1 MKYDV
6 IVVGGGSAGSVVAAR
21 LAEDVNATVLLL
33 EAGADY
39 PDLSN
44 LPSDIQ
50 NGHTRAAEAED
61 SKHNWAL
68 RGTIT
73 EEQGEIHVAQG
84 KVIGG
89 GGSINGQVYLRGIPQ
104 DFDDWASWGNDEWSY
119 TKVLPYF
126 RKAETDLD
134 IKDDFHGTEGP
145 IPISRKQGE
154 TWPVIQSAFH
164 TACLQQGYDTTDDM
178 NGVNPSGLGV
188 VPMNNQ
194 NGVRMS
200 TAITH
205 LGPMR
210 HRLNLT
216 IRGNVFVRKILIR
229 GGRVTGVEVESG
241 GEVFTVEAGKVV
253 LSAGALKS
261 PHILMLS
268 GIGPKEQLEEFGIPV
283 LQDTPGVGA
292 NLRNHPIAP
301 ISFRVKEGITLAPDA
316 SGVRIALRYT
326 SKGSKD
332 TNDMMMTTSSVFNPF
347 TGEEL
352 PERTGRISCV
362 IELPA
367 GAGYVRL
374 DSPDPSVQP
383 KFDYRY
389 FSHPDDMRRMREGIR
404 LAVKLLE
411 TDAYKDVSEY
421 RVAPSDEILATDDA
435 LDLWIRQTVGTAR
448 HVSGTC
454 KIGPDSDP
462 MAVVDQQCRVKGF
475 QGLWIADSS
484 VMPQVPRAN
493 ANATAI
499 MIGERVG
506 DWASQCLMID

>member
-21 LAEDVNATVLLL
+21 MAEDPDTTVLLL
-33 EAGADY
+33 EAGTDY
-39 PDLSN
+39 PDLAN
-44 LPSDIQ
+44 LPEDIQ
-50 NGHTRAAEAED
+50 NGHTRTAED
-61 SKHNWAL
+61 ERSEHNWAL

-89 GGSINGQVYLRGIPQ
+89 GGSINGQVFLRGIPQ
-104 DFDDWASWGNDEWSY
+104 DFDDWASWGNEEWSY

-134 IKDDFHGTEGP
+134 IKDDFHGTDGP
-145 IPISRKQGE
+145 LPISRKVGE

-164 TACLQQGYDTTDDM
+164 TACLQNGFDTTDDM
-178 NGVNPSGLGV
+178 NGVEPTGVGV

-194 NGVRMS
+194 KGVRMS

-205 LGPMR
+205 LAPMR
-210 HRLNLT
+210 HHLNLT
-216 IRGNVFVRKILIR
+216 IRGNVFARKILIENR
-229 GGRVTGVEVESG
+229 QVTGVEVESG
-241 GEVFTVEAGKVV
+241 GEVFTVESNKVV
-253 LSAGALKS
+253 ISAGALKS

-268 GIGPKEQLEEFGIPV
+268 GIGPKDQLDEYGIDV

-292 NLRNHPIAP
+292 NLRNHPISP
-301 ISFRVKEGITLAPDA
+301 ISFRVKEGIKLQPDA

-326 SKGSKD
+326 AKGSD
-332 TNDMMMTTSSVFNPF
+332 DSNDMMMTTSSLFSPF
-347 TGEEL
+347 TGEML
-352 PERTGRISCV
+352 PDRIGRISCV

-367 GAGYVRL
+367 GAGFVRL
-374 DSPDPSVQP
+374 NSADPTVQP

-389 FSHPDDMRRMREGIR
+389 FSHPEDMRRMRDGIR
-404 LAVKLLE
+404 LAVKMLE
-411 TDAYKDVSEY
+411 TDAYKDVSDG
-421 RVAPSDEILATDDA
+421 RVTPTEEILTDDDA
-435 LDLWIRQTVGTAR
+435 LDLWIRQTVGSAR

-499 MIGERVG
+499 MIGERVA
-506 DWASQCLMID
+506 DWAA

>member
-21 LAEDVNATVLLL
+21 MAEDSDTTILLL
-33 EAGADY
+33 EAGTDY
-39 PDLSN
+39 PDLAN
-44 LPSDIQ
+44 LPEDIQ
-50 NGHTRAAEAED
+50 NGHTRTAED
-61 SKHNWAL
+61 ERSEHNWAL

-89 GGSINGQVYLRGIPQ
+89 GGSINGQVFLRGIPQ
-104 DFDDWASWGNDEWSY
+104 DFDDWASWGNEEWSY

-134 IKDDFHGTEGP
+134 IKDDFHGTDGP
-145 IPISRKQGE
+145 LPISRKVGE

-164 TACLQQGYDTTDDM
+164 TACLQNGFDTTDDM
-178 NGVNPSGLGV
+178 NGVEPTGVGV

-194 NGVRMS
+194 KGVRMS

-205 LGPMR
+205 LAPMR
-210 HRLNLT
+210 HHLNLT
-216 IRGNVFVRKILIR
+216 IRGNVFARKILIENR
-229 GGRVTGVEVESG
+229 QVTGVEVESG
-241 GEVFTVEAGKVV
+241 GEVFTVESNKVV

-268 GIGPKEQLEEFGIPV
+268 GIGPKDQLDEYGIDV
-283 LQDTPGVGA
+283 LQNTPGVGA
-292 NLRNHPIAP
+292 NLRNHPISP
-301 ISFRVKEGITLAPDA
+301 ISFRVKEGIKLQPDA

-326 SKGSKD
+326 AKGSD
-332 TNDMMMTTSSVFNPF
+332 DSNDMMMTTSSLFSPF
-347 TGEEL
+347 TGEIL
-352 PERTGRISCV
+352 PDRIGRISCV
-362 IELPA
+362 IELPV
-367 GAGYVRL
+367 GAGFVRL
-374 DSPDPSVQP
+374 ASSNPSVQP

-389 FSHPDDMRRMREGIR
+389 FSHPEDMRRMRDGIR
-404 LAVKLLE
+404 LAVKILE
-411 TDAYKDVSEY
+411 TDAYRDVSEA
-421 RVAPSDEILATDDA
+421 RVAPTEDILSDDGA
-435 LDLWIRQTVGTAR
+435 LDLWIRQTVGSAR

-499 MIGERVG
+499 MIGERVSE
-506 DWASQCLMID
+506 WAA

>member
-6 IVVGGGSAGSVVAAR
+6 IIVGGGSAGSVVAAR
-21 LAEDVNATVLLL
+21 LAEDPDTTVLLL
-33 EAGADY
+33 EAGTDY
-39 PDLSN
+39 PDLAN
-44 LPSDIQ
+44 LPEDIQ
-50 NGHTRAAEAED
+50 NGHTRTAED
-61 SKHNWAL
+61 ERSEHNWAL

-89 GGSINGQVYLRGIPQ
+89 GGSINGQVFLRGIPQ
-104 DFDDWASWGNDEWSY
+104 DFDDWASWGNEEWSY

-134 IKDDFHGTEGP
+134 IKDDFHGTDGP
-145 IPISRKQGE
+145 LPISRKVGE

-164 TACLQQGYDTTDDM
+164 TACLQNGFDTTDDM
-178 NGVNPSGLGV
+178 NGVEPTGVGV

-194 NGVRMS
+194 KGVRMS

-205 LGPMR
+205 LAPMR
-210 HRLNLT
+210 HHLNLT
-216 IRGNVFVRKILIR
+216 IRGNVFARKILIENR
-229 GGRVTGVEVESG
+229 QVTGVEVESG
-241 GEVFTVEAGKVV
+241 GEVFTVESNKVV

-268 GIGPKEQLEEFGIPV
+268 GIGPKDQLDEYGIDV
-283 LQDTPGVGA
+283 LQNTPGVGA
-292 NLRNHPIAP
+292 NLRNHPISP
-301 ISFRVKEGITLAPDA
+301 ISFRVKEGIKLQPDA

-326 SKGSKD
+326 AKGSVD
-332 TNDMMMTTSSVFNPF
+332 SNDMMMTTSSLFSPF
-347 TGEEL
+347 TGEML
-352 PERTGRISCV
+352 PDRIGRISCV

-367 GAGYVRL
+367 GAGFVRL
-374 DSPDPSVQP
+374 NSADPAVQP

-389 FSHPDDMRRMREGIR
+389 FSHPEDMRRMRDGIR
-404 LAVKLLE
+404 LAVKMLE
-411 TDAYKDVSEY
+411 TDAYKNVSDG
-421 RVAPSDEILATDDA
+421 RVTPTEGILIDDDA
-435 LDLWIRQTVGTAR
+435 LDLWIRQTVGSAR

-462 MAVVDQQCRVKGF
+462 MAVVDQQCRVKGL

-499 MIGERVG
+499 MIGERVAE
-506 DWASQCLMID
+506 WAA

>member
-21 LAEDVNATVLLL
+21 MAEDPDTTVLLL
-33 EAGADY
+33 EAGTDY
-39 PDLSN
+39 PDLAN
-44 LPSDIQ
+44 LPEDIQ
-50 NGHTRAAEAED
+50 NGHTRTAED
-61 SKHNWAL
+61 ERSEHNWAL

-89 GGSINGQVYLRGIPQ
+89 GGSINGQVFLRGIPQ
-104 DFDDWASWGNDEWSY
+104 DFDDWASWGNEEWSY

-134 IKDDFHGTEGP
+134 IKDDFHGTDGP
-145 IPISRKQGE
+145 LPISRKVGE

-164 TACLQQGYDTTDDM
+164 TACLQNGFDTTDDM
-178 NGVNPSGLGV
+178 NGVEPTGVGV

-194 NGVRMS
+194 KGVRMS

-205 LGPMR
+205 LAPMR
-210 HRLNLT
+210 HHLNLT
-216 IRGNVFVRKILIR
+216 IRGNVFARKILIENR
-229 GGRVTGVEVESG
+229 QVTGVEVESG
-241 GEVFTVEAGKVV
+241 GEVFTVESNKVV

-268 GIGPKEQLEEFGIPV
+268 GIGPKDQLDEYGIDV
-283 LQDTPGVGA
+283 LQNTPGVGA
-292 NLRNHPIAP
+292 NLRNHPISP
-301 ISFRVKEGITLAPDA
+301 ISFRVKEGIKLQPDA

-326 SKGSKD
+326 AKGSD
-332 TNDMMMTTSSVFNPF
+332 DSNDMMMTTSSLFSPF
-347 TGEEL
+347 TGEML
-352 PERTGRISCV
+352 PDRIGRISCV

-367 GAGYVRL
+367 GAGFVRL
-374 DSPDPSVQP
+374 NSADPAVQP

-389 FSHPDDMRRMREGIR
+389 FSHPEDMRRMRDGIR
-404 LAVKLLE
+404 LAVKMLE
-411 TDAYKDVSEY
+411 TDAYKNVSDG
-421 RVAPSDEILATDDA
+421 RVTPTEGILIDDDA
-435 LDLWIRQTVGTAR
+435 LDLWIRQTVGSAR

-462 MAVVDQQCRVKGF
+462 MAVVDQQCRVKGL

-499 MIGERVG
+499 MIGERVAE
-506 DWASQCLMID
+506 WAA

>member
-6 IVVGGGSAGSVVAAR
+6 IIVGGGSAGSVVAAR
-21 LAEDVNATVLLL
+21 MAEDPDTTVLLL
-33 EAGADY
+33 EAGTDY
-39 PDLSN
+39 PDLAN
-44 LPSDIQ
+44 LPEDIQ
-50 NGHTRAAEAED
+50 NGHTRTAED
-61 SKHNWAL
+61 ERSEHNWAL

-89 GGSINGQVYLRGIPQ
+89 GGSINGQVFLRGIPQ
-104 DFDDWASWGNDEWSY
+104 DFDDWASWGNEEWSY

-134 IKDDFHGTEGP
+134 IKDDFHGTDGP
-145 IPISRKQGE
+145 LPISRKVGE

-164 TACLQQGYDTTDDM
+164 TACLQNGFDTTDDM
-178 NGVNPSGLGV
+178 NGVEPTGVGV

-194 NGVRMS
+194 KGVRMS

-205 LGPMR
+205 LAPMR
-210 HRLNLT
+210 HHLNLT
-216 IRGNVFVRKILIR
+216 IRGNVFARKILIENR
-229 GGRVTGVEVESG
+229 QVTGVEVESG
-241 GEVFTVEAGKVV
+241 GEVFTVESNKVV

-268 GIGPKEQLEEFGIPV
+268 GIGPKDQLDEYGIDV
-283 LQDTPGVGA
+283 LQNTPGVGA
-292 NLRNHPIAP
+292 NLRNHPISP
-301 ISFRVKEGITLAPDA
+301 ISFRVKEGIKLQPDA

-326 SKGSKD
+326 AKGSD
-332 TNDMMMTTSSVFNPF
+332 DSNDMMMTTSSLFSPF
-347 TGEEL
+347 TGEML
-352 PERTGRISCV
+352 PDRIGRISCV

-367 GAGYVRL
+367 GAGFVRL
-374 DSPDPSVQP
+374 NSADPAVQP

-389 FSHPDDMRRMREGIR
+389 FSHPEDMRRMRDGIR
-404 LAVKLLE
+404 LAVKMLE
-411 TDAYKDVSEY
+411 TDAYKDVSDG
-421 RVAPSDEILATDDA
+421 RVTPTEEILTDDDA
-435 LDLWIRQTVGTAR
+435 LDLWIRQTVGSAR

-462 MAVVDQQCRVKGF
+462 MAVVDQQCRVKGL

-499 MIGERVG
+499 MIGERVAE
-506 DWASQCLMID
+506 WAA

>member
-6 IVVGGGSAGSVVAAR
+6 IIVGGGSAGSVVAAR
-21 LAEDVNATVLLL
+21 MAEDPDTTVLLL
-33 EAGADY
+33 EAGTDY
-39 PDLSN
+39 PDLAN
-44 LPSDIQ
+44 LPEDIQ
-50 NGHTRAAEAED
+50 NGHTRTAED
-61 SKHNWAL
+61 ERSEHNWAL

-89 GGSINGQVYLRGIPQ
+89 GGSINGQVFLRGIPQ
-104 DFDDWASWGNDEWSY
+104 DFDDWASWGNEEWSY

-134 IKDDFHGTEGP
+134 IKDDFHGTDGP
-145 IPISRKQGE
+145 LPISRKVGE

-164 TACLQQGYDTTDDM
+164 TACLQNGFDTTDDM
-178 NGVNPSGLGV
+178 NGVEPTGVGV

-194 NGVRMS
+194 KGVRMS

-205 LGPMR
+205 LAPMR
-210 HRLNLT
+210 HHLNLT
-216 IRGNVFVRKILIR
+216 IRGNVFARKILIENR
-229 GGRVTGVEVESG
+229 QVTGVEVESG
-241 GEVFTVEAGKVV
+241 GEVFTVESNKVV

-268 GIGPKEQLEEFGIPV
+268 GIGPKDQLDEYGIDV
-283 LQDTPGVGA
+283 LQNTPGVGA
-292 NLRNHPIAP
+292 NLRNHPISP
-301 ISFRVKEGITLAPDA
+301 ISFRVKEGIKLQPDA

-326 SKGSKD
+326 AKGSD
-332 TNDMMMTTSSVFNPF
+332 DSNDMMMTTSSLFSPF
-347 TGEEL
+347 TGEML
-352 PERTGRISCV
+352 PDRIGRISCV

-367 GAGYVRL
+367 GAGFVRL
-374 DSPDPSVQP
+374 NSADPAVQP

-389 FSHPDDMRRMREGIR
+389 FSHPEDMRRMRDGIR
-404 LAVKLLE
+404 LAVKMLE
-411 TDAYKDVSEY
+411 TDAYKDVSDG
-421 RVAPSDEILATDDA
+421 RVTPTEGILTDDDA
-435 LDLWIRQTVGTAR
+435 LDLWIRQTVGSAR

-499 MIGERVG
+499 MIGERVA
-506 DWASQCLMID
+506 DWAA

>member
-21 LAEDVNATVLLL
+21 MAEDPDTTVLLL
-33 EAGADY
+33 EAGTDY
-39 PDLSN
+39 PDLAN
-44 LPSDIQ
+44 LPEDIQ
-50 NGHTRAAEAED
+50 NGHTRTAED
-61 SKHNWAL
+61 ERSEHNWAL

-89 GGSINGQVYLRGIPQ
+89 GGSINGQVFLRGIPQ
-104 DFDDWASWGNDEWSY
+104 DFDDWASWGNEEWSY

-134 IKDDFHGTEGP
+134 IKDDFHGTDGP
-145 IPISRKQGE
+145 LPISRKVGE

-164 TACLQQGYDTTDDM
+164 TACLQNGFDTTDDM
-178 NGVNPSGLGV
+178 NGVEPTGVGV

-194 NGVRMS
+194 KGVRMS

-205 LGPMR
+205 LAPMR
-210 HRLNLT
+210 HHLNLT
-216 IRGNVFVRKILIR
+216 IRGNVFARKILIENR
-229 GGRVTGVEVESG
+229 QVTGVEVESG
-241 GEVFTVEAGKVV
+241 GEVFTVESNKVV

-268 GIGPKEQLEEFGIPV
+268 GIGPKDQLDEYGIDV
-283 LQDTPGVGA
+283 LQNTPGVGA
-292 NLRNHPIAP
+292 NLRNHPISP
-301 ISFRVKEGITLAPDA
+301 ISFRVKEGIKLQPDA

-326 SKGSKD
+326 AKGSD
-332 TNDMMMTTSSVFNPF
+332 DSNDMMMTTSSLFSPF
-347 TGEEL
+347 TGEML
-352 PERTGRISCV
+352 PDRIGRISCV

-367 GAGYVRL
+367 GAGFVRL
-374 DSPDPSVQP
+374 NSADPAVQP

-389 FSHPDDMRRMREGIR
+389 FSHPEDMRRMRDGIR
-404 LAVKLLE
+404 LAVKMLE
-411 TDAYKDVSEY
+411 TDAYKDVSDG
-421 RVAPSDEILATDDA
+421 RVPPTEEILTDDDA
-435 LDLWIRQTVGTAR
+435 LDLWIRQTVGSAR

-499 MIGERVG
+499 MIGERVA
-506 DWASQCLMID
+506 DWAA

>member
-21 LAEDVNATVLLL
+21 MAEDPDTTVLLL
-33 EAGADY
+33 EAGTDY
-39 PDLSN
+39 PDLAS
-44 LPSDIQ
+44 LPEDIQ
-50 NGHTRAAEAED
+50 NGHTRTAED
-61 SKHNWAL
+61 ERSEHNWAL

-89 GGSINGQVYLRGIPQ
+89 GGSINGQVFLRGIPQ
-104 DFDDWASWGNDEWSY
+104 DFDDWASWGNEEWSY

-134 IKDDFHGTEGP
+134 IKDDFHGTDGP
-145 IPISRKQGE
+145 LPISRKVGE
-154 TWPVIQSAFH
+154 AWPVIQSAFH
-164 TACLQQGYDTTDDM
+164 TACLQNGFDTTDDM
-178 NGVNPSGLGV
+178 NGVEPTGVGV

-194 NGVRMS
+194 KGVRMS

-205 LGPMR
+205 LAPMR
-210 HRLNLT
+210 HHLNLT
-216 IRGNVFVRKILIR
+216 IRGNVFARKILIENR
-229 GGRVTGVEVESG
+229 QVTGVEVESG
-241 GEVFTVEAGKVV
+241 GEVFTVESNKVV
-253 LSAGALKS
+253 ISAGALKS

-268 GIGPKEQLEEFGIPV
+268 GIGPKDQLDEYGIDV

-292 NLRNHPIAP
+292 NLRNHPISP
-301 ISFRVKEGITLAPDA
+301 ISFRVKEGIKLQPDA

-326 SKGSKD
+326 AKGSD
-332 TNDMMMTTSSVFNPF
+332 DSNDMMMTTSSLFSPF
-347 TGEEL
+347 TGEML
-352 PERTGRISCV
+352 PDRIGRISCV

-367 GAGYVRL
+367 GAGFVRL
-374 DSPDPSVQP
+374 NSADPAVQP

-389 FSHPDDMRRMREGIR
+389 FSHPEDMRRMRDGIR
-404 LAVKLLE
+404 LAVKMLE
-411 TDAYKDVSEY
+411 TDAYKDVSDG
-421 RVAPSDEILATDDA
+421 RVTPTEEILTDDDA
-435 LDLWIRQTVGTAR
+435 LDLWIRQTVGSAR

-499 MIGERVG
+499 MIGERVA
-506 DWASQCLMID
+506 DWAA

>member
-6 IVVGGGSAGSVVAAR
+6 IIVGGGSAGSVVAAR
-21 LAEDVNATVLLL
+21 MAEDPDTTVLLL
-33 EAGADY
+33 EAGTDY
-39 PDLSN
+39 PDLAN
-44 LPSDIQ
+44 LPEDIQ
-50 NGHTRAAEAED
+50 NGHTRTAED
-61 SKHNWAL
+61 ERSEHNWAL

-89 GGSINGQVYLRGIPQ
+89 GGSINGQVFLRGIPQ
-104 DFDDWASWGNDEWSY
+104 DFDDWASWGNEEWSY

-134 IKDDFHGTEGP
+134 IKDDFHGTDGP
-145 IPISRKQGE
+145 LPISRKVGE

-164 TACLQQGYDTTDDM
+164 TACLQNGFDTTDDM
-178 NGVNPSGLGV
+178 NGVEPTGVGV

-194 NGVRMS
+194 KGVRMS

-205 LGPMR
+205 LAPMR
-210 HRLNLT
+210 HHLNLT
-216 IRGNVFVRKILIR
+216 IRGNVFARKILIENR
-229 GGRVTGVEVESG
+229 QVTGVEVESG
-241 GEVFTVEAGKVV
+241 GEVFTVESNKVV

-268 GIGPKEQLEEFGIPV
+268 GIGPKDQLDEYGIDV
-283 LQDTPGVGA
+283 LQNTPGVGA
-292 NLRNHPIAP
+292 NLRNHPISP
-301 ISFRVKEGITLAPDA
+301 ISFRVKEGIKLQPDA

-326 SKGSKD
+326 AKGSVD
-332 TNDMMMTTSSVFNPF
+332 SNDMMMTTSSLFSPF
-347 TGEEL
+347 TGEML
-352 PERTGRISCV
+352 PDRIGRISCV

-367 GAGYVRL
+367 GAGFVRL
-374 DSPDPSVQP
+374 NSADPAVQP

-389 FSHPDDMRRMREGIR
+389 FSHPEDMRRMRDGIR
-404 LAVKLLE
+404 LAVKMLE
-411 TDAYKDVSEY
+411 TDAYKNVSDG
-421 RVAPSDEILATDDA
+421 RVTPTEGILTDDDA
-435 LDLWIRQTVGTAR
+435 LDLWIRQTVGSAR

-462 MAVVDQQCRVKGF
+462 MAVVDQQCRVKGL

-499 MIGERVG
+499 MIGERVAE
-506 DWASQCLMID
+506 WAA

>member
-21 LAEDVNATVLLL
+21 MAEDPDTTVLLL
-33 EAGADY
+33 EAGTDY
-39 PDLSN
+39 PDLAN
-44 LPSDIQ
+44 LPEDIQ
-50 NGHTRAAEAED
+50 NGHTRTAED
-61 SKHNWAL
+61 ERSEHNWAL

-89 GGSINGQVYLRGIPQ
+89 GGSINGQVFLRGIPQ
-104 DFDDWASWGNDEWSY
+104 DFDDWASWGNEEWSY

-134 IKDDFHGTEGP
+134 IKDDFHGTDGP
-145 IPISRKQGE
+145 LPISRKVGE

-164 TACLQQGYDTTDDM
+164 TACLQNGFDTTEDM
-178 NGVNPSGLGV
+178 NGVEPTGVGV

-194 NGVRMS
+194 KGVRMS

-205 LGPMR
+205 LAPMR
-210 HRLNLT
+210 HHLNLT
-216 IRGNVFVRKILIR
+216 IRGNVFARKILIENR
-229 GGRVTGVEVESG
+229 QVTGVEVESG
-241 GEVFTVEAGKVV
+241 GEVFTVESNKVV

-268 GIGPKEQLEEFGIPV
+268 GIGPKDQLDEYGIDV
-283 LQDTPGVGA
+283 LQNTPGVGA
-292 NLRNHPIAP
+292 NLRNHPISP
-301 ISFRVKEGITLAPDA
+301 ISFRVKEGIKLQPDA

-326 SKGSKD
+326 AKGSD
-332 TNDMMMTTSSVFNPF
+332 DSNDMMMTTSSLFSPF
-347 TGEEL
+347 TGEML
-352 PERTGRISCV
+352 PDRIGRISCV

-367 GAGYVRL
+367 GAGFVRL
-374 DSPDPSVQP
+374 NSADPAVQP

-389 FSHPDDMRRMREGIR
+389 FSHPEDMRRMRDGIR
-404 LAVKLLE
+404 LAVKMLE
-411 TDAYKDVSEY
+411 TDAYKDVSDG
-421 RVAPSDEILATDDA
+421 RVTPTEEILANDDA
-435 LDLWIRQTVGTAR
+435 LDLWIRQTVGSAR

-499 MIGERVG
+499 MIGERVA
-506 DWASQCLMID
+506 DWAA

>member
-21 LAEDVNATVLLL
+21 MAEDPDTTVLLL
-33 EAGADY
+33 EAGTDY
-39 PDLSN
+39 PDLAN
-44 LPSDIQ
+44 LPEDIQ
-50 NGHTRAAEAED
+50 NGHTRTAED
-61 SKHNWAL
+61 ERSEHNWAL

-89 GGSINGQVYLRGIPQ
+89 GGSINGQVFLRGIPQ
-104 DFDDWASWGNDEWSY
+104 DFDDWASWGNEEWSY

-134 IKDDFHGTEGP
+134 IKDDFHGTDGP
-145 IPISRKQGE
+145 LPISRKVGE

-164 TACLQQGYDTTDDM
+164 TACLQNGFDTTDDM
-178 NGVNPSGLGV
+178 NGVEPTGVGV

-194 NGVRMS
+194 KGVRMS

-205 LGPMR
+205 LAPMR
-210 HRLNLT
+210 HHLNLT
-216 IRGNVFVRKILIR
+216 IRGNVFARKILIENR
-229 GGRVTGVEVESG
+229 QVTGVEVESG
-241 GEVFTVEAGKVV
+241 GEVFTVESNKVV

-268 GIGPKEQLEEFGIPV
+268 GIGPKDQLDEYGIDV
-283 LQDTPGVGA
+283 LQNTPGVGA
-292 NLRNHPIAP
+292 NLRNHPISP
-301 ISFRVKEGITLAPDA
+301 ISFRVKEGIKLQPDA

-326 SKGSKD
+326 AKGSD
-332 TNDMMMTTSSVFNPF
+332 DSNDMMMTTSSLFSPF
-347 TGEEL
+347 TGEML
-352 PERTGRISCV
+352 PDRIGRISCV

-367 GAGYVRL
+367 GAGFVRL
-374 DSPDPSVQP
+374 NSADPAVQP

-389 FSHPDDMRRMREGIR
+389 FSHPEDMRRMRDGIR
-404 LAVKLLE
+404 LAVKMLE
-411 TDAYKDVSEY
+411 TDAYKDVSDG
-421 RVAPSDEILATDDA
+421 RVTPTEGILTDDDA
-435 LDLWIRQTVGTAR
+435 LDLWIRQTVGSAR

-454 KIGPDSDP
+454 KIGPDSDT
-462 MAVVDQQCRVKGF
+462 MAVVDQQCRVKGL

-499 MIGERVG
+499 MIGERVAE
-506 DWASQCLMID
+506 WAA

>member
-21 LAEDVNATVLLL
+21 MAEDPDTTVLLL
-33 EAGADY
+33 EAGTDY
-39 PDLSN
+39 PDLAN
-44 LPSDIQ
+44 LPEDIQ
-50 NGHTRAAEAED
+50 NGHTRTAED
-61 SKHNWAL
+61 ERSEHNWAL

-89 GGSINGQVYLRGIPQ
+89 GGSINGQVFLRGIPQ
-104 DFDDWASWGNDEWSY
+104 DFDDWASWGNEEWSY

-134 IKDDFHGTEGP
+134 IKDDFHGTDGP
-145 IPISRKQGE
+145 LPISRKVGE

-164 TACLQQGYDTTDDM
+164 TACLQNGFDTTDDM
-178 NGVNPSGLGV
+178 NGVEPTGVGV

-194 NGVRMS
+194 KGVRMS

-205 LGPMR
+205 LAPMR
-210 HRLNLT
+210 HHLNLT
-216 IRGNVFVRKILIR
+216 IRGNVFARKILIENR
-229 GGRVTGVEVESG
+229 QVTGVEVESG
-241 GEVFTVEAGKVV
+241 GEVFTVESNKVV

-268 GIGPKEQLEEFGIPV
+268 GIGPKDQLDEYGIDV
-283 LQDTPGVGA
+283 LQNTPGVGA
-292 NLRNHPIAP
+292 NLRNHPISP
-301 ISFRVKEGITLAPDA
+301 ISFRVKEGIKLQPDA

-326 SKGSKD
+326 AKGSD
-332 TNDMMMTTSSVFNPF
+332 DSNDMMMTTSSLFSPF
-347 TGEEL
+347 TGEML
-352 PERTGRISCV
+352 PDRIGRISCV

-367 GAGYVRL
+367 GAGFVQL
-374 DSPDPSVQP
+374 NSADPAVQP

-389 FSHPDDMRRMREGIR
+389 FSHPEDMRRMRDGIR
-404 LAVKLLE
+404 LAVKMLE
-411 TDAYKDVSEY
+411 TDAYKDVSDG
-421 RVAPSDEILATDDA
+421 RVTPTEEILADDDA
-435 LDLWIRQTVGTAR
+435 LDLWIRQTVGSAR

-499 MIGERVG
+499 MIGERVA
-506 DWASQCLMID
+506 DWAA

>member
-21 LAEDVNATVLLL
+21 MAEDPDTTVLLL
-33 EAGADY
+33 EAGTDY
-39 PDLSN
+39 PDLAN
-44 LPSDIQ
+44 LPEDIQ
-50 NGHTRAAEAED
+50 NGHTRTAED
-61 SKHNWAL
+61 ERSEHNWAL

-89 GGSINGQVYLRGIPQ
+89 GGSINGQVFLRGIPQ
-104 DFDDWASWGNDEWSY
+104 DFDDWASWGNEEWSY

-134 IKDDFHGTEGP
+134 IKDDFHGTDGP
-145 IPISRKQGE
+145 LPISRKVGE

-164 TACLQQGYDTTDDM
+164 TACLQNGFDTTDDM
-178 NGVNPSGLGV
+178 NGVEPTGVGV

-194 NGVRMS
+194 KGVRMS

-205 LGPMR
+205 LAPMR
-210 HRLNLT
+210 HHLNLT
-216 IRGNVFVRKILIR
+216 IRGNVFARKILIENR
-229 GGRVTGVEVESG
+229 QVTGVEVESG
-241 GEVFTVEAGKVV
+241 GEVFTVESNKVV

-268 GIGPKEQLEEFGIPV
+268 GIGPKDQLDEYGIDV
-283 LQDTPGVGA
+283 LQNTPGVGA
-292 NLRNHPIAP
+292 NLRNHPISP
-301 ISFRVKEGITLAPDA
+301 ISFRVKEGIKLQPDA

-326 SKGSKD
+326 AKGSD
-332 TNDMMMTTSSVFNPF
+332 DSNDMMMTTSSLFSPF
-347 TGEEL
+347 TGEML
-352 PERTGRISCV
+352 PDRIGRISCV

-367 GAGYVRL
+367 GAGFVRL
-374 DSPDPSVQP
+374 NSADPAVQP

-389 FSHPDDMRRMREGIR
+389 FSHPEDMRRMRDGIR
-404 LAVKLLE
+404 LAVKMLE
-411 TDAYKDVSEY
+411 TDAYKDVSDG
-421 RVAPSDEILATDDA
+421 RVTPTEGILTDDDA
-435 LDLWIRQTVGTAR
+435 LDLWIRQTVGSAR

-499 MIGERVG
+499 MIGERVAE
-506 DWASQCLMID
+506 WAA

>member
-21 LAEDVNATVLLL
+21 LAEDPNTNVMLL
-33 EAGADY
+33 EAGTDY
-39 PDLSN
+39 PDITN
-44 LPSDIQ
+44 LPYEIQ
-50 NGHTRAAEAED
+50 YGHTRAAEEPGAE
-61 SKHNWAL
+61 HNWSL
-68 RGTIT
+68 QGTIT

-104 DFDDWASWGNDEWSY
+104 DFDDWASWGNDEWSH

-126 RKAETDLD
+126 RKQETDMD
-134 IKDDFHGTEGP
+134 IRDDFHGTDGP
-145 IPISRKQGE
+145 LPISRKEGE

-164 TACLQQGYDTTDDM
+164 TACLQNGYDTTEDM
-178 NGVNPSGLGV
+178 NGVNPTGV
-188 VPMNNQ
+188 GMVPMNNQ

-205 LGPMR
+205 LSPMR

-216 IRGNVFVRKILIR
+216 IRGNVFVRKVIIEN
-229 GGRVTGVEVESG
+229 GQAKGIEAESG
-241 GEVFTVEAGKVV
+241 GEVFALESDKVV

-268 GIGPKEQLEEFGIPV
+268 GIGPKDQLDEFGVQV

-292 NLRNHPIAP
+292 NLRNHPISP
-301 ISFRVKEGITLAPDA
+301 ISFRVKEGIPLVPDA
-316 SGVRIALRYT
+316 SSVRIALRYT
-326 SKGSKD
+326 AAGSQES
-332 TNDMMMTTSSVFNPF
+332 NDMMMTTSSVFSPF
-347 TGEEL
+347 TGEAL
-352 PERTGRISCV
+352 PDRIGRISCV

-367 GAGYVRL
+367 GAGFVRL
-374 DSPDPSVQP
+374 ASSDPTVQP

-389 FSHPDDMRRMREGIR
+389 FSHPEDMRRMRDGIR
-404 LAVKLLE
+404 LAVKILE
-411 TDAYKDVSEY
+411 TDAYKAV
-421 RVAPSDEILATDDA
+421 SDERTAPDEETLSDDDA
-435 LDLWIRQTVGTAR
+435 LDLWIRQTVGSAR

-462 MAVVDQQCRVKGF
+462 LAVVDQQCRVKGV

-499 MIGERVG
+499 MIGERVAE
-506 DWASQCLMID
+506 WAA

>member
-21 LAEDVNATVLLL
+21 MAEDPDTTVLLL
-33 EAGADY
+33 EAGTDY
-39 PDLSN
+39 PDLAN
-44 LPSDIQ
+44 LPEDIQ
-50 NGHTRAAEAED
+50 NGHTRTAED
-61 SKHNWAL
+61 ERSEHNWAL

-89 GGSINGQVYLRGIPQ
+89 GGSINGQVFLRGIPQ
-104 DFDDWASWGNDEWSY
+104 DFDDWASWGYEEWSY

-134 IKDDFHGTEGP
+134 IKDDFHGTDGP
-145 IPISRKQGE
+145 LPISRKVGE

-164 TACLQQGYDTTDDM
+164 IACLQNGFDTTDDM
-178 NGVNPSGLGV
+178 NGVEPTGVGV

-194 NGVRMS
+194 KGVRMS

-205 LGPMR
+205 LAPMR
-210 HRLNLT
+210 HHLNLT
-216 IRGNVFVRKILIR
+216 IRGNVFARKILIENR
-229 GGRVTGVEVESG
+229 QVTGVEVESG
-241 GEVFTVEAGKVV
+241 GEVFTVESNKVV

-268 GIGPKEQLEEFGIPV
+268 GIGPKDQLDEYGIDV
-283 LQDTPGVGA
+283 LQNTPGVGA
-292 NLRNHPIAP
+292 NLRNHPISP
-301 ISFRVKEGITLAPDA
+301 ISFRVKEGIKLQPDA

-326 SKGSKD
+326 AKGSD
-332 TNDMMMTTSSVFNPF
+332 DSNDMMMTTSSLFSPF
-347 TGEEL
+347 TGEML
-352 PERTGRISCV
+352 PDRIGRISCV

-367 GAGYVRL
+367 GAGFVRL
-374 DSPDPSVQP
+374 NSADPAVQP

-389 FSHPDDMRRMREGIR
+389 FSHPEDMRRMRDGIR
-404 LAVKLLE
+404 LAVKMLE
-411 TDAYKDVSEY
+411 TDAYKDVSDG
-421 RVAPSDEILATDDA
+421 RVTPTEGILTDDDA
-435 LDLWIRQTVGTAR
+435 LDLWIRQTVGSAR

-454 KIGPDSDP
+454 KIGPDSDT
-462 MAVVDQQCRVKGF
+462 MAVVDQQCRVKGL

-499 MIGERVG
+499 MIGERVAE
-506 DWASQCLMID
+506 WAA

>member
-21 LAEDVNATVLLL
+21 MAEDPDTTVLLL
-33 EAGADY
+33 EAGTDY
-39 PDLSN
+39 PDLAS
-44 LPSDIQ
+44 LPEDIQ
-50 NGHTRAAEAED
+50 NGHTRTAED
-61 SKHNWAL
+61 ERSEHNWAL

-89 GGSINGQVYLRGIPQ
+89 GGSINGQVFLRGIPQ
-104 DFDDWASWGNDEWSY
+104 DFDDWASWGNEEWSY
-119 TKVLPYF
+119 AKVLPYF

-134 IKDDFHGTEGP
+134 IKDDFHGTDGP
-145 IPISRKQGE
+145 LPISRKAGE

-164 TACLQQGYDTTDDM
+164 TACLQNGFDTTDDM
-178 NGVNPSGLGV
+178 NGVEPTGVGV

-194 NGVRMS
+194 KGVRMS

-205 LGPMR
+205 LAPMR
-210 HRLNLT
+210 HHLNLT
-216 IRGNVFVRKILIR
+216 IRGNVFARKILIENR
-229 GGRVTGVEVESG
+229 QVTGVEVESG
-241 GEVFTVEAGKVV
+241 GEVFTVESNKVV

-268 GIGPKEQLEEFGIPV
+268 GIGPKDQLDEYGIDV
-283 LQDTPGVGA
+283 LQNTPGVGA
-292 NLRNHPIAP
+292 NLRNHPISP
-301 ISFRVKEGITLAPDA
+301 ISFRVKEGIKLQPDA

-326 SKGSKD
+326 AKGSD
-332 TNDMMMTTSSVFNPF
+332 DSNDMMMTTSSLFSPF
-347 TGEEL
+347 TGEML
-352 PERTGRISCV
+352 PDRIGRISCV

-367 GAGYVRL
+367 GAGFVRL
-374 DSPDPSVQP
+374 NSADPAVQP

-389 FSHPDDMRRMREGIR
+389 FSHPEDMRRMRDGIR
-404 LAVKLLE
+404 LAVKMLE
-411 TDAYKDVSEY
+411 TDAYKDVSDG
-421 RVAPSDEILATDDA
+421 RVTPTEGILTDDDA
-435 LDLWIRQTVGTAR
+435 LDLWIRQTVGSAR

-462 MAVVDQQCRVKGF
+462 MAVVDQQCRVKGL

-499 MIGERVG
+499 MIGERVAE
-506 DWASQCLMID
+506 WAA

>member
-21 LAEDVNATVLLL
+21 MAEDPDTTVLLL
-33 EAGADY
+33 EAGTDY
-39 PDLSN
+39 PDLAN
-44 LPSDIQ
+44 LPEDIQ
-50 NGHTRAAEAED
+50 NGHTRTAED
-61 SKHNWAL
+61 ERSEHNWAL

-89 GGSINGQVYLRGIPQ
+89 GGSINGQVFLRGIPQ
-104 DFDDWASWGNDEWSY
+104 DFDDWASWGNEEWSY

-134 IKDDFHGTEGP
+134 IKDDFHGTDGP
-145 IPISRKQGE
+145 LPISRKVGE

-164 TACLQQGYDTTDDM
+164 TACLQNGFDTTDDM
-178 NGVNPSGLGV
+178 NGVEPTGVGV

-194 NGVRMS
+194 KGVRMS

-205 LGPMR
+205 LAPMR
-210 HRLNLT
+210 HHLNLT
-216 IRGNVFVRKILIR
+216 IRGNVFARKILTENR
-229 GGRVTGVEVESG
+229 QVTGVEVESG
-241 GEVFTVEAGKVV
+241 GEVFTVESNKVV

-268 GIGPKEQLEEFGIPV
+268 GIGPKDQLDEYGIDV
-283 LQDTPGVGA
+283 LQNTPGVGA
-292 NLRNHPIAP
+292 NLRNHPISP
-301 ISFRVKEGITLAPDA
+301 ISFRVKEGIKLQPDA

-326 SKGSKD
+326 AKGSD
-332 TNDMMMTTSSVFNPF
+332 DSNDMMMTTSSLFSPF
-347 TGEEL
+347 TGEML
-352 PERTGRISCV
+352 PDRIGRISCV

-367 GAGYVRL
+367 GAGFVRL
-374 DSPDPSVQP
+374 NSADPAVQP

-389 FSHPDDMRRMREGIR
+389 FSHPEDMRRMRDGIR
-404 LAVKLLE
+404 LAVKMLE
-411 TDAYKDVSEY
+411 TDAYKDVSDG
-421 RVAPSDEILATDDA
+421 RVTPTEEILTDDDA
-435 LDLWIRQTVGTAR
+435 LDLWIRQTVGSAR

-499 MIGERVG
+499 MIGERVA
-506 DWASQCLMID
+506 DWAA

>member
-21 LAEDVNATVLLL
+21 MAEDPDTTVLLL
-33 EAGADY
+33 EAGTDY
-39 PDLSN
+39 PDLAS
-44 LPSDIQ
+44 LPEDIQ
-50 NGHTRAAEAED
+50 NGHTRTAED
-61 SKHNWAL
+61 ERSEHNWAL

-89 GGSINGQVYLRGIPQ
+89 GGSINGQVFLRGIPQ
-104 DFDDWASWGNDEWSY
+104 DFDDWASWGNEEWSY

-134 IKDDFHGTEGP
+134 IKDDFHGTDGP
-145 IPISRKQGE
+145 LPISRKIGE

-164 TACLQQGYDTTDDM
+164 TACLQNGFDTTDDM
-178 NGVNPSGLGV
+178 NGVEPTGVGV

-194 NGVRMS
+194 KGVRMS

-205 LGPMR
+205 LAPMR
-210 HRLNLT
+210 HHLNLT
-216 IRGNVFVRKILIR
+216 IRGNVFARKILIENR
-229 GGRVTGVEVESG
+229 QVTGVEVESG
-241 GEVFTVEAGKVV
+241 GEVFTVESNKVV
-253 LSAGALKS
+253 ISAGALKS

-268 GIGPKEQLEEFGIPV
+268 GIGPKDQLDEYGIDV

-292 NLRNHPIAP
+292 NLRNHPISP
-301 ISFRVKEGITLAPDA
+301 ISFRVKEGIKLQPDA

-326 SKGSKD
+326 AKGSD
-332 TNDMMMTTSSVFNPF
+332 DSNDMMMTTSSLFSPF
-347 TGEEL
+347 TGEML
-352 PERTGRISCV
+352 PDRIGRISCV

-367 GAGYVRL
+367 GAGFVRL
-374 DSPDPSVQP
+374 NSADPAVQP

-389 FSHPDDMRRMREGIR
+389 FSHPEDMRRMRDGIR
-404 LAVKLLE
+404 LAVKMLE
-411 TDAYKDVSEY
+411 TDAYKDVSDG
-421 RVAPSDEILATDDA
+421 RVTPTEEILTDDDA
-435 LDLWIRQTVGTAR
+435 LDLWIRQTVGSAR

-499 MIGERVG
+499 MIGERVA
-506 DWASQCLMID
+506 DWAA

>member
-6 IVVGGGSAGSVVAAR
+6 IVVGGGSAGSVVASR
-21 LAEDVNATVLLL
+21 MAEDPDTTVLLL
-33 EAGADY
+33 EAGTDY
-39 PDLSN
+39 PDLAN
-44 LPSDIQ
+44 LPEDIQ
-50 NGHTRAAEAED
+50 NGHTRTAED
-61 SKHNWAL
+61 ERSEHNWAL

-89 GGSINGQVYLRGIPQ
+89 GGSINGQVFLRGIPQ
-104 DFDDWASWGNDEWSY
+104 DFDDWASWGNEEWSY

-134 IKDDFHGTEGP
+134 IKDDFHGTDGP
-145 IPISRKQGE
+145 LPISRKIGE

-164 TACLQQGYDTTDDM
+164 TACLQNGFDTTDDM
-178 NGVNPSGLGV
+178 NGVEPTGVGV

-194 NGVRMS
+194 KGVRMS

-205 LGPMR
+205 LAPMR
-210 HRLNLT
+210 HHLNLT
-216 IRGNVFVRKILIR
+216 IRGNVFARKILIENR
-229 GGRVTGVEVESG
+229 QVTGVEVESG
-241 GEVFTVEAGKVV
+241 GEVFTVESNKVV

-268 GIGPKEQLEEFGIPV
+268 GIGPKDQLDEYGIDV
-283 LQDTPGVGA
+283 LQNTPGVGA
-292 NLRNHPIAP
+292 NLRNHPISP
-301 ISFRVKEGITLAPDA
+301 ISFRVKEGIKLQPDA

-326 SKGSKD
+326 AKGSD
-332 TNDMMMTTSSVFNPF
+332 DSNDMMMTTSSLFSPF
-347 TGEEL
+347 TGEML
-352 PERTGRISCV
+352 PDRIGRISCV

-367 GAGYVRL
+367 GAGFVRL
-374 DSPDPSVQP
+374 NSADPAVQP

-389 FSHPDDMRRMREGIR
+389 FSHPEDMRRMRDGIR
-404 LAVKLLE
+404 LAVKMLE
-411 TDAYKDVSEY
+411 TDAYKDVSDG
-421 RVAPSDEILATDDA
+421 RVTPTEGILTDDDA
-435 LDLWIRQTVGTAR
+435 LDLWIRQTVGSAR

-462 MAVVDQQCRVKGF
+462 MAVVDQQCRVKGL

-499 MIGERVG
+499 MIGERVAE
-506 DWASQCLMID
+506 WAA

>member
-21 LAEDVNATVLLL
+21 MAEDSDTTVLLL
-33 EAGADY
+33 EAGTDY
-39 PDLSN
+39 PDLAN
-44 LPSDIQ
+44 LPEDIQ
-50 NGHTRAAEAED
+50 NGHTRTAED
-61 SKHNWAL
+61 ERSEHNWAL

-89 GGSINGQVYLRGIPQ
+89 GGSINGQVFLRGIPQ
-104 DFDDWASWGNDEWSY
+104 DFDDWASWGNEEWSY

-126 RKAETDLD
+126 RKTETDLD
-134 IKDDFHGTEGP
+134 IKDDFHGTDGP
-145 IPISRKQGE
+145 LPISRKVGE

-164 TACLQQGYDTTDDM
+164 TACLQNGFDTTDDM
-178 NGVNPSGLGV
+178 NGVEPTGVGV

-194 NGVRMS
+194 KGVRMS

-205 LGPMR
+205 LAPMR
-210 HRLNLT
+210 HHLNLT
-216 IRGNVFVRKILIR
+216 IRGNVFARKILIENR
-229 GGRVTGVEVESG
+229 QVTGVEVESG
-241 GEVFTVEAGKVV
+241 CEVFTVESNKVV
-253 LSAGALKS
+253 ISAGALKS

-268 GIGPKEQLEEFGIPV
+268 GIGPKDQLDEYGIDV

-292 NLRNHPIAP
+292 NLRNHPISP
-301 ISFRVKEGITLAPDA
+301 ISFRVKEGVKLQPDA

-326 SKGSKD
+326 AKGSD
-332 TNDMMMTTSSVFNPF
+332 DSNDMMMTTSSLFSPF
-347 TGEEL
+347 TGEML
-352 PERTGRISCV
+352 PDRIGRISCV

-367 GAGYVRL
+367 GAGFVRL
-374 DSPDPSVQP
+374 NSADPAVQP

-389 FSHPDDMRRMREGIR
+389 FSHPEDMRRMRDGIR
-404 LAVKLLE
+404 LAVKMLE
-411 TDAYKDVSEY
+411 TDAYKDVSDG
-421 RVAPSDEILATDDA
+421 RVTPTEEILTDDDA
-435 LDLWIRQTVGTAR
+435 LDLWIRQTVGSAR

-499 MIGERVG
+499 MIGERVA
-506 DWASQCLMID
+506 DWAA

>member
-21 LAEDVNATVLLL
+21 MAEDPDTTVLLL
-33 EAGADY
+33 EAGTDY
-39 PDLSN
+39 PDLAN
-44 LPSDIQ
+44 LPEDIQ
-50 NGHTRAAEAED
+50 NGHTRTAED
-61 SKHNWAL
+61 ERSEHNWAL

-89 GGSINGQVYLRGIPQ
+89 GGSINGQVFLRGIPQ
-104 DFDDWASWGNDEWSY
+104 DFDDWASWGNEEWSY

-134 IKDDFHGTEGP
+134 IKDDFHGTDGP
-145 IPISRKQGE
+145 IPISRKAGE

-164 TACLQQGYDTTDDM
+164 TACLQNGFDTTDDM
-178 NGVNPSGLGV
+178 NGVEPTGVGV

-194 NGVRMS
+194 KGVRMS

-205 LGPMR
+205 LAPMR
-210 HRLNLT
+210 HHLNLT
-216 IRGNVFVRKILIR
+216 IRGNVFARKILIENR
-229 GGRVTGVEVESG
+229 QVTGVEVESG
-241 GEVFTVEAGKVV
+241 GEVFTVESNKVV

-268 GIGPKEQLEEFGIPV
+268 GIGPKDQLDEYGIDV
-283 LQDTPGVGA
+283 LQNTPGVGA
-292 NLRNHPIAP
+292 NLRNHPISP
-301 ISFRVKEGITLAPDA
+301 ISFRVKEGIKLQPDA

-326 SKGSKD
+326 AKGSD
-332 TNDMMMTTSSVFNPF
+332 DSNDMMMTTSSLFSPF
-347 TGEEL
+347 TGEML
-352 PERTGRISCV
+352 PDRIGRISCV

-367 GAGYVRL
+367 GAGFVRL
-374 DSPDPSVQP
+374 NSADPAVQP

-389 FSHPDDMRRMREGIR
+389 FSHPEDMRRMRDGIR
-404 LAVKLLE
+404 LAVKMLE
-411 TDAYKDVSEY
+411 TDAYKDVSDG
-421 RVAPSDEILATDDA
+421 RVTPTEGILTDDDA
-435 LDLWIRQTVGTAR
+435 LDLWIRQTVGSAR

-462 MAVVDQQCRVKGF
+462 MAVVDQQCRVKGL

-499 MIGERVG
+499 MIGERVAE
-506 DWASQCLMID
+506 WAA

>member
-6 IVVGGGSAGSVVAAR
+6 IIVGGGSAGSVVAAR
-21 LAEDVNATVLLL
+21 MAEDPDTTVLLL
-33 EAGADY
+33 EAGTDY
-39 PDLSN
+39 PDLAN
-44 LPSDIQ
+44 LPEDIQ
-50 NGHTRAAEAED
+50 NGHTRTAED
-61 SKHNWAL
+61 ERSEHNWAL

-89 GGSINGQVYLRGIPQ
+89 GGSINGQVFLRGIPQ
-104 DFDDWASWGNDEWSY
+104 DFDDWASWGNEEWSY

-134 IKDDFHGTEGP
+134 IKDDFHGTDGP
-145 IPISRKQGE
+145 LPISRKVGE

-164 TACLQQGYDTTDDM
+164 TACLQNGFDTTDDM
-178 NGVNPSGLGV
+178 NGVEPTGVGV

-194 NGVRMS
+194 KGVRMS

-205 LGPMR
+205 LAPMR
-210 HRLNLT
+210 HHLNLT
-216 IRGNVFVRKILIR
+216 IRGNVFARKILIENR
-229 GGRVTGVEVESG
+229 QVTGVEVESG
-241 GEVFTVEAGKVV
+241 GEVFTVESNKVV

-268 GIGPKEQLEEFGIPV
+268 GIGPKDQLDEYGIDV

-292 NLRNHPIAP
+292 NLRNHPISP
-301 ISFRVKEGITLAPDA
+301 ISFRVKEGIKLQPDA

-326 SKGSKD
+326 AKGSD
-332 TNDMMMTTSSVFNPF
+332 DSNDMMMTTSSLFSPF
-347 TGEEL
+347 TGEML
-352 PERTGRISCV
+352 PDRIGRISCV

-367 GAGYVRL
+367 GAGFVRL
-374 DSPDPSVQP
+374 NSADPAVQP

-389 FSHPDDMRRMREGIR
+389 FSHPEDMRRMRDGIR
-404 LAVKLLE
+404 LAVKMLE
-411 TDAYKDVSEY
+411 TDAYKDVSDG
-421 RVAPSDEILATDDA
+421 RVTPTEEILTDDDA
-435 LDLWIRQTVGTAR
+435 LDLWIRQTVGSAR

-499 MIGERVG
+499 MIGERVA
-506 DWASQCLMID
+506 DWAA

>member
-21 LAEDVNATVLLL
+21 MAEDPDTTVLLL
-33 EAGADY
+33 EAGTDY
-39 PDLSN
+39 PDLAN
-44 LPSDIQ
+44 LPEDIQ
-50 NGHTRAAEAED
+50 NGHTRTAED
-61 SKHNWAL
+61 ERSEHNWAL

-89 GGSINGQVYLRGIPQ
+89 GGSINGQVFLRGIPQ
-104 DFDDWASWGNDEWSY
+104 DFDDWASWGNEEWSY

-134 IKDDFHGTEGP
+134 IKDDFHGTDGP
-145 IPISRKQGE
+145 LPISRKVGE

-164 TACLQQGYDTTDDM
+164 TACLQNGFDTTDDM
-178 NGVNPSGLGV
+178 NGVEPTGVGV

-194 NGVRMS
+194 KGVRMS

-205 LGPMR
+205 LAPMR
-210 HRLNLT
+210 HHLNLT
-216 IRGNVFVRKILIR
+216 IRGNVFARKILIENR
-229 GGRVTGVEVESG
+229 QVTGVEVESG
-241 GEVFTVEAGKVV
+241 GEVFTVESNKVV

-268 GIGPKEQLEEFGIPV
+268 GIGPKDQLDEYGIDV
-283 LQDTPGVGA
+283 LQNTPGVGA
-292 NLRNHPIAP
+292 NLRNHPISP
-301 ISFRVKEGITLAPDA
+301 ISFRVKEGIKLQPDA

-326 SKGSKD
+326 AKGSD
-332 TNDMMMTTSSVFNPF
+332 DSNDMMMTTSSLFSPF
-347 TGEEL
+347 TGEML
-352 PERTGRISCV
+352 PDRIGRISCV

-367 GAGYVRL
+367 GAGFVRL
-374 DSPDPSVQP
+374 NSADPAVQP

-389 FSHPDDMRRMREGIR
+389 FSHPEDMRRMRDGIR
-404 LAVKLLE
+404 LAVKMLE
-411 TDAYKDVSEY
+411 TDAYKDVSDG
-421 RVAPSDEILATDDA
+421 RVTPTEGILTDDDA
-435 LDLWIRQTVGTAR
+435 LDLWIRQTVGSAR

-499 MIGERVG
+499 MIGERVA
-506 DWASQCLMID
+506 DWAA

>member
-21 LAEDVNATVLLL
+21 MAEDPDTTVLLL
-33 EAGADY
+33 EAGTDY
-39 PDLSN
+39 PDLAN
-44 LPSDIQ
+44 LPEDIQ
-50 NGHTRAAEAED
+50 NGHTRTAED
-61 SKHNWAL
+61 ERSEHNWAL

-73 EEQGEIHVAQG
+73 EAQGEIHVAQG

-89 GGSINGQVYLRGIPQ
+89 GGSINGQVFLRGIPQ
-104 DFDDWASWGNDEWSY
+104 DFDDWASWGNEEWSY

-134 IKDDFHGTEGP
+134 IKDDFHGTDGP
-145 IPISRKQGE
+145 LPISRKVGE

-164 TACLQQGYDTTDDM
+164 TACLQNGFDTTDDM
-178 NGVNPSGLGV
+178 NGVEPTGVGV

-194 NGVRMS
+194 KGVRMS

-205 LGPMR
+205 LAPMR
-210 HRLNLT
+210 HHLNLT
-216 IRGNVFVRKILIR
+216 IRGNVFARKILIENR
-229 GGRVTGVEVESG
+229 QVTGVEVESG
-241 GEVFTVEAGKVV
+241 GEVFTVESNKVV

-268 GIGPKEQLEEFGIPV
+268 GIGPKDQLDEYGIDV
-283 LQDTPGVGA
+283 LQNTPGVGA
-292 NLRNHPIAP
+292 NLRNHPISP
-301 ISFRVKEGITLAPDA
+301 ISFRVKEGIKLQPDA

-326 SKGSKD
+326 AKGSD
-332 TNDMMMTTSSVFNPF
+332 DSNDMMMTTSSLFSPF
-347 TGEEL
+347 TGEML
-352 PERTGRISCV
+352 PDRIGRISCV

-367 GAGYVRL
+367 GAGFVRL
-374 DSPDPSVQP
+374 NSADPAVQP

-389 FSHPDDMRRMREGIR
+389 FSHPEDMRRMRDGIR
-404 LAVKLLE
+404 LAVKMLE
-411 TDAYKDVSEY
+411 TDAYKDVSDG
-421 RVAPSDEILATDDA
+421 RVTPTEGILTDDDA
-435 LDLWIRQTVGTAR
+435 LDLWIRQTVGSAR

-462 MAVVDQQCRVKGF
+462 MAVVDQQCRVKGL

-499 MIGERVG
+499 MIGERVAE
-506 DWASQCLMID
+506 WAA

>member
-21 LAEDVNATVLLL
+21 MAEDPDTTVLLL
-33 EAGADY
+33 EAGTDY
-39 PDLSN
+39 PDLAN
-44 LPSDIQ
+44 LPEDIQ
-50 NGHTRAAEAED
+50 NGHTRTAED
-61 SKHNWAL
+61 ERSEHNWAL

-89 GGSINGQVYLRGIPQ
+89 GGSINGQVFLRGIPQ
-104 DFDDWASWGNDEWSY
+104 DFDDWASWGNEEWSY

-134 IKDDFHGTEGP
+134 IKDDFHGTDGP
-145 IPISRKQGE
+145 LPISRKVGE

-164 TACLQQGYDTTDDM
+164 TACLQNGFDTTDDM
-178 NGVNPSGLGV
+178 NGVEPTGVGV

-194 NGVRMS
+194 KGVRMS

-205 LGPMR
+205 LAPMR
-210 HRLNLT
+210 HHLNLT
-216 IRGNVFVRKILIR
+216 IRGNVFARKILIENR
-229 GGRVTGVEVESG
+229 QVTGVEVESG
-241 GEVFTVEAGKVV
+241 GEVFTVESNKVV

-268 GIGPKEQLEEFGIPV
+268 GIGPKDQLDEYGIDV
-283 LQDTPGVGA
+283 LQNTPGVGA
-292 NLRNHPIAP
+292 NLRNHPISP
-301 ISFRVKEGITLAPDA
+301 ISFRVKEGIKLQPDA

-326 SKGSKD
+326 AKGSD
-332 TNDMMMTTSSVFNPF
+332 DSNDMMMTTSSLFSSY
-347 TGEEL
+347 TGEML
-352 PERTGRISCV
+352 PDRIGRISCV

-367 GAGYVRL
+367 GAGFVRL
-374 DSPDPSVQP
+374 NSADPAVQP

-389 FSHPDDMRRMREGIR
+389 FSHPEDMRRMRDGIR
-404 LAVKLLE
+404 LAVKMLE
-411 TDAYKDVSEY
+411 TDAYKDVSDG
-421 RVAPSDEILATDDA
+421 RVTPTEEILTDDDA
-435 LDLWIRQTVGTAR
+435 LDLWIRQTVGSAR

-462 MAVVDQQCRVKGF
+462 MAVVDQQCRVKGL

-499 MIGERVG
+499 MIGERVAE
-506 DWASQCLMID
+506 WAA

>member
-21 LAEDVNATVLLL
+21 MAEDPDTTVLLL
-33 EAGADY
+33 EAGTDY
-39 PDLSN
+39 PDLAN
-44 LPSDIQ
+44 LPEDIQ
-50 NGHTRAAEAED
+50 NGHTRTAED
-61 SKHNWAL
+61 ERSEHNWAL

-89 GGSINGQVYLRGIPQ
+89 GGSINGQVFLRGIPQ
-104 DFDDWASWGNDEWSY
+104 DFDDWASWGNEEWSY

-134 IKDDFHGTEGP
+134 IKDDFHGTDGP
-145 IPISRKQGE
+145 LPISRKVGE

-164 TACLQQGYDTTDDM
+164 TACLQNGFDTTDDM
-178 NGVNPSGLGV
+178 NGVEPTGVGV

-194 NGVRMS
+194 KGVRMS

-205 LGPMR
+205 LAPMR
-210 HRLNLT
+210 HHLNLT
-216 IRGNVFVRKILIR
+216 IRGNVFARKILIENR
-229 GGRVTGVEVESG
+229 QVTGVEVESG
-241 GEVFTVEAGKVV
+241 GEVFTVESNKVV

-268 GIGPKEQLEEFGIPV
+268 GIGPKDQLDEYGIDV

-292 NLRNHPIAP
+292 NLRNHPISP
-301 ISFRVKEGITLAPDA
+301 ISFRVKEGIKLQPDA

-326 SKGSKD
+326 AKGSD
-332 TNDMMMTTSSVFNPF
+332 DSNDMMMTTSSLFSPF
-347 TGEEL
+347 TGEML
-352 PERTGRISCV
+352 PDRIGRISCV

-367 GAGYVRL
+367 GAGFVRL
-374 DSPDPSVQP
+374 NSADPAVQP

-389 FSHPDDMRRMREGIR
+389 FSHPEDMRRMRDGIR
-404 LAVKLLE
+404 LAVKMLE
-411 TDAYKDVSEY
+411 TDAYKDVSDG
-421 RVAPSDEILATDDA
+421 RVTPTEEILTDDDA
-435 LDLWIRQTVGTAR
+435 LDLWIRQTVGSAR
-448 HVSGTC
+448 HVSSTC

-499 MIGERVG
+499 MIGERVA
-506 DWASQCLMID
+506 DWAA

>member
-21 LAEDVNATVLLL
+21 MAEDPDTTVLLL
-33 EAGADY
+33 EAGTDY
-39 PDLSN
+39 PDLAN
-44 LPSDIQ
+44 LPEDIQ
-50 NGHTRAAEAED
+50 NGHTRTAED
-61 SKHNWAL
+61 ERSEHNWAL

-89 GGSINGQVYLRGIPQ
+89 GGSINGQVFLRGIPQ
-104 DFDDWASWGNDEWSY
+104 DFDDWASWGNEEWSY

-134 IKDDFHGTEGP
+134 IKDDFHGTDGP
-145 IPISRKQGE
+145 LPISRKVGE

-164 TACLQQGYDTTDDM
+164 TACLQNGFDTTEDM
-178 NGVNPSGLGV
+178 NGVEPTGVGV

-194 NGVRMS
+194 KGVRMS

-205 LGPMR
+205 LAPMR
-210 HRLNLT
+210 HHLNLT
-216 IRGNVFVRKILIR
+216 IRGNVFARKILIENR
-229 GGRVTGVEVESG
+229 QVTGVEVESG
-241 GEVFTVEAGKVV
+241 GEVFTVESNKVV

-268 GIGPKEQLEEFGIPV
+268 GIGPKDQLDEYGIDV
-283 LQDTPGVGA
+283 LQNTPGVGA
-292 NLRNHPIAP
+292 NLRNHPISP
-301 ISFRVKEGITLAPDA
+301 ISFRVKEGIKLQPDA

-326 SKGSKD
+326 AKGSD
-332 TNDMMMTTSSVFNPF
+332 DSNDMMMTTSSLFSPF
-347 TGEEL
+347 TGEML
-352 PERTGRISCV
+352 PDRIGRISCV

-367 GAGYVRL
+367 GAGFVRL
-374 DSPDPSVQP
+374 NSADPAVQP

-389 FSHPDDMRRMREGIR
+389 FSHPEDMRRMRDGIR
-404 LAVKLLE
+404 LAVKMLE
-411 TDAYKDVSEY
+411 TDAYKDVSDG
-421 RVAPSDEILATDDA
+421 RVTPTEEILANDDA
-435 LDLWIRQTVGTAR
+435 LDLWIRQTVGSAR

-462 MAVVDQQCRVKGF
+462 MAVVDQQCRVKGL

-499 MIGERVG
+499 MIGERVAE
-506 DWASQCLMID
+506 WAA

>member
-6 IVVGGGSAGSVVAAR
+6 IVVGGGAAGSVVAAR
-21 LAEDVNATVLLL
+21 LVEDANTNVLLL
-33 EAGADY
+33 EAGNDY
-39 PDLSN
+39 PDITN
-44 LPSDIQ
+44 LPYHIQ
-50 NGHTRAAEAED
+50 YGHTRASEEPG
-61 SKHNWAL
+61 SEHNWAL

-89 GGSINGQVYLRGIPQ
+89 GSSINGQVYLRGIPQ

-126 RKAETDLD
+126 RKQETDMD
-134 IKDDFHGTEGP
+134 IKDDFHGTDGP
-145 IPISRKQGE
+145 IPISRKAGE

-164 TACLQQGYDTTDDM
+164 IACLQKGYDAIEDM
-178 NGVNPSGLGV
+178 NGVNPSGVSV

-205 LGPMR
+205 LSPMR

-216 IRGNVFVRKILIR
+216 VRGNVFVQKILIE
-229 GGRVTGVEVESG
+229 GGKVTGVQAECG
-241 GEVFTVEAGKVV
+241 GEVFTLESDKVV

-268 GIGPKEQLEEFGIPV
+268 GIGPKDQLEEFGIEV

-292 NLRNHPIAP
+292 NLRNHPISP
-301 ISFRVKEGITLAPDA
+301 ISFRVKEGIKLQPDA
-316 SGVRIALRYT
+316 SGVRTALRYT
-326 SKGSKD
+326 SQGTKKN
-332 TNDMMMTTSSVFNPF
+332 TNDMMMTTSSLFSPF
-347 TGEEL
+347 TGETR
-352 PERTGRISCV
+352 PDRIGRISCV

-367 GAGYVRL
+367 GAGFVRL
-374 DSPDPSVQP
+374 ASSDPAVQP

-411 TDAYKDVSEY
+411 TDAYKDVSDE
-421 RVAPSDEILATDDA
+421 RVSPTEDILDDDDA
-435 LDLWIRQTVGTAR
+435 LDLWIRQTVGSAR

-462 MAVVDQQCRVKGF
+462 MAVVDQQCRVKGV
-475 QGLWIADSS
+475 QGLWVADSS

-506 DWASQCLMID
+506 EWAA

>member
-21 LAEDVNATVLLL
+21 MAEDPDTTVLLL
-33 EAGADY
+33 EAGTDY
-39 PDLSN
+39 PDLAN
-44 LPSDIQ
+44 LPEDIQ
-50 NGHTRAAEAED
+50 NGHTRTAED
-61 SKHNWAL
+61 ERSEHNWAL

-89 GGSINGQVYLRGIPQ
+89 GGSINGQVFLRGIPQ
-104 DFDDWASWGNDEWSY
+104 DFDDWASWGNEEWSY

-134 IKDDFHGTEGP
+134 IKDDFHGTDGP
-145 IPISRKQGE
+145 LPISRKVGE

-164 TACLQQGYDTTDDM
+164 TACLQNGFDTTDDM
-178 NGVNPSGLGV
+178 NGVEPTGVGV

-194 NGVRMS
+194 KGVRMS

-205 LGPMR
+205 LAPMR
-210 HRLNLT
+210 HHLNLT
-216 IRGNVFVRKILIR
+216 IRGNVFARKILIENR
-229 GGRVTGVEVESG
+229 QVTGVEVESG
-241 GEVFTVEAGKVV
+241 GEVFTVESNKVV

-268 GIGPKEQLEEFGIPV
+268 GIGPKDQLDEYGIDV
-283 LQDTPGVGA
+283 LQNTPGVGA
-292 NLRNHPIAP
+292 NLRNHPISP
-301 ISFRVKEGITLAPDA
+301 ISFRVKEGIKLQPDA

-326 SKGSKD
+326 AKGSVD
-332 TNDMMMTTSSVFNPF
+332 SNDMMMTTSSLFSPF
-347 TGEEL
+347 TGEML
-352 PERTGRISCV
+352 PDRIGRISCV

-367 GAGYVRL
+367 GAGFVRL
-374 DSPDPSVQP
+374 NSADPAVQP

-389 FSHPDDMRRMREGIR
+389 FSHPEDMRRMRDGIR
-404 LAVKLLE
+404 LAVKMLE
-411 TDAYKDVSEY
+411 TDAYKDVSDG
-421 RVAPSDEILATDDA
+421 RVTPTEGILTDDDA
-435 LDLWIRQTVGTAR
+435 LDLWIRQTVGSAR

-462 MAVVDQQCRVKGF
+462 MAVVDQQCRVKGL

-499 MIGERVG
+499 MIGERVAE
-506 DWASQCLMID
+506 WAA

>member
-21 LAEDVNATVLLL
+21 MAEDPDTTVLLL
-33 EAGADY
+33 EAGTDY
-39 PDLSN
+39 PDLAN
-44 LPSDIQ
+44 LPEDIQ
-50 NGHTRAAEAED
+50 NGHTRTAED
-61 SKHNWAL
+61 ERSEHNWAL
-68 RGTIT
+68 RGTRT

-89 GGSINGQVYLRGIPQ
+89 GGSINGQVFLRGIPQ
-104 DFDDWASWGNDEWSY
+104 DFDDWASWGNEEWSY

-134 IKDDFHGTEGP
+134 IKDDFHGTDGP
-145 IPISRKQGE
+145 LPISRKVGE

-164 TACLQQGYDTTDDM
+164 TACLQNGFDTTDDM
-178 NGVNPSGLGV
+178 NGVEPTGVGV

-194 NGVRMS
+194 KGVRMS

-205 LGPMR
+205 LAPMR
-210 HRLNLT
+210 HHLNLT
-216 IRGNVFVRKILIR
+216 IRGNVFARKILIENR
-229 GGRVTGVEVESG
+229 QVTGVEVESG
-241 GEVFTVEAGKVV
+241 GEVFTVESNKVV

-268 GIGPKEQLEEFGIPV
+268 GIGPKDQLDEYGIDV
-283 LQDTPGVGA
+283 LQNTPGVGA
-292 NLRNHPIAP
+292 NLRNHPISP
-301 ISFRVKEGITLAPDA
+301 ISFRVKEGIKLQPDA

-326 SKGSKD
+326 AKGSD
-332 TNDMMMTTSSVFNPF
+332 DSNDMMMTTSSLFSPF
-347 TGEEL
+347 TGEML
-352 PERTGRISCV
+352 PDRIGRISCV

-367 GAGYVRL
+367 GAGFVRL
-374 DSPDPSVQP
+374 NSADPAVQP

-389 FSHPDDMRRMREGIR
+389 FSHPEDMRRMRDGIR
-404 LAVKLLE
+404 LAVKMLE
-411 TDAYKDVSEY
+411 TDAYKDVSDG
-421 RVAPSDEILATDDA
+421 RVTPTEGILTDDDA
-435 LDLWIRQTVGTAR
+435 LDLWIRQTVGSAR

-462 MAVVDQQCRVKGF
+462 MAVVDQQCRVKGL

-499 MIGERVG
+499 MIGERVAE
-506 DWASQCLMID
+506 WAA

>member
-21 LAEDVNATVLLL
+21 MAEDPDTTVLLL
-33 EAGADY
+33 EAGTDY
-39 PDLSN
+39 PDLAS
-44 LPSDIQ
+44 LPEDIQ
-50 NGHTRAAEAED
+50 NGHTRTAED
-61 SKHNWAL
+61 ERSEHNWAL

-89 GGSINGQVYLRGIPQ
+89 GGSINGQVFLRGIPQ
-104 DFDDWASWGNDEWSY
+104 DFDDWASWGNEEWSY

-134 IKDDFHGTEGP
+134 IKDDFHGTDGP
-145 IPISRKQGE
+145 LPISRKVGE

-164 TACLQQGYDTTDDM
+164 TACLQNGFDTTDDM
-178 NGVNPSGLGV
+178 NGVEPTGVGV

-194 NGVRMS
+194 KGVRMS

-205 LGPMR
+205 LAPMR
-210 HRLNLT
+210 HHLNLT
-216 IRGNVFVRKILIR
+216 IRGNVFARKILIENR
-229 GGRVTGVEVESG
+229 QVTGVEVESG
-241 GEVFTVEAGKVV
+241 GEVFTVESNKVV
-253 LSAGALKS
+253 ISAGALKS

-268 GIGPKEQLEEFGIPV
+268 GIGPKDQLDEYGIDV

-292 NLRNHPIAP
+292 NLRNHPISP
-301 ISFRVKEGITLAPDA
+301 ISFRVKEGIKLQPDA

-326 SKGSKD
+326 AKGSD
-332 TNDMMMTTSSVFNPF
+332 DSNDMMMTTSSLFSPF
-347 TGEEL
+347 TGEML
-352 PERTGRISCV
+352 PDRIGRISCV

-367 GAGYVRL
+367 GAGFVRL
-374 DSPDPSVQP
+374 NSADPTVQP

-389 FSHPDDMRRMREGIR
+389 FSHPEDMRRMRDGIR
-404 LAVKLLE
+404 MAVKMLE
-411 TDAYKDVSEY
+411 TDAYKDVSDG
-421 RVAPSDEILATDDA
+421 RVTPTEEILTDDDA
-435 LDLWIRQTVGTAR
+435 LDLWIRQTVGSAR

-499 MIGERVG
+499 MIGERVA
-506 DWASQCLMID
+506 DWAA

>member
-21 LAEDVNATVLLL
+21 MAEDPDTTVLLL
-33 EAGADY
+33 EAGTDY
-39 PDLSN
+39 PDLAS
-44 LPSDIQ
+44 LPEDIQ
-50 NGHTRAAEAED
+50 NGHTRTAED
-61 SKHNWAL
+61 ERSEHNWAL

-89 GGSINGQVYLRGIPQ
+89 GGSINGQVFLRGIPQ
-104 DFDDWASWGNDEWSY
+104 DFDDWASWGNEEWSY

-134 IKDDFHGTEGP
+134 IKDDFHGTDGP
-145 IPISRKQGE
+145 LPISRKVGE

-164 TACLQQGYDTTDDM
+164 TACLQNGFDTTDDM
-178 NGVNPSGLGV
+178 NGVEPTGVGV

-194 NGVRMS
+194 KGVRMS

-205 LGPMR
+205 LAPMR
-210 HRLNLT
+210 HHLNLT
-216 IRGNVFVRKILIR
+216 IRGNVFARKILIENR
-229 GGRVTGVEVESG
+229 QVTGVEVESG
-241 GEVFTVEAGKVV
+241 GEVFTVESNKVV
-253 LSAGALKS
+253 ISAGALKS

-268 GIGPKEQLEEFGIPV
+268 GIGPKDQLDEYGIDV
-283 LQDTPGVGA
+283 LQDMPGVGA
-292 NLRNHPIAP
+292 NLRNHPISP
-301 ISFRVKEGITLAPDA
+301 ISFRVKEGIKLQPDA

-326 SKGSKD
+326 AKGSD
-332 TNDMMMTTSSVFNPF
+332 DSNDMMMTTSSLFSPF
-347 TGEEL
+347 TGEML
-352 PERTGRISCV
+352 PDRIGRISCV

-367 GAGYVRL
+367 GAGFVRL
-374 DSPDPSVQP
+374 NSADPAVQP

-389 FSHPDDMRRMREGIR
+389 FSHPEDMRRMRDGIR
-404 LAVKLLE
+404 LAVKMLE
-411 TDAYKDVSEY
+411 TDAYKDVSDG
-421 RVAPSDEILATDDA
+421 RVTPTEEILTDDDA
-435 LDLWIRQTVGTAR
+435 LDLWIRQTVGSAR

-499 MIGERVG
+499 MIGERVA
-506 DWASQCLMID
+506 DWAA

>member
-21 LAEDVNATVLLL
+21 MAEDPDTTVLLL
-33 EAGADY
+33 EAGTDY
-39 PDLSN
+39 PDLAN
-44 LPSDIQ
+44 LPEDIQ
-50 NGHTRAAEAED
+50 NGHTRTAED
-61 SKHNWAL
+61 ERSEHNWAL

-89 GGSINGQVYLRGIPQ
+89 GGSINGQVFLRGIPQ
-104 DFDDWASWGNDEWSY
+104 DFDDWASWGNEEWSY

-134 IKDDFHGTEGP
+134 IKDDFHGTDGP
-145 IPISRKQGE
+145 LPISRKVGE

-164 TACLQQGYDTTDDM
+164 TACLQNGFDTTDDM
-178 NGVNPSGLGV
+178 NGVEPTGVGV

-194 NGVRMS
+194 KGVRMS

-205 LGPMR
+205 LAPMR
-210 HRLNLT
+210 HHLNLT
-216 IRGNVFVRKILIR
+216 IRGNVFARKILTENR
-229 GGRVTGVEVESG
+229 QVTGVEVESG
-241 GEVFTVEAGKVV
+241 GEVFTVESNKVV

-268 GIGPKEQLEEFGIPV
+268 GIGPKDQLDEYGIDV
-283 LQDTPGVGA
+283 LQNTPGVGA
-292 NLRNHPIAP
+292 NLRNHPISP
-301 ISFRVKEGITLAPDA
+301 ISFRVKEGIKLQPDA

-326 SKGSKD
+326 AKGSD
-332 TNDMMMTTSSVFNPF
+332 DSNDMMMTTSSLFSPF
-347 TGEEL
+347 TGEML
-352 PERTGRISCV
+352 PDRIGRISCV

-367 GAGYVRL
+367 GAGFVRL
-374 DSPDPSVQP
+374 NSADPAVQP

-389 FSHPDDMRRMREGIR
+389 FSHPEDMRRMRDGIR
-404 LAVKLLE
+404 LAVKMLE
-411 TDAYKDVSEY
+411 TDAYKNVSDG
-421 RVAPSDEILATDDA
+421 RVTPTEGILIDDDA
-435 LDLWIRQTVGTAR
+435 LDLWIRQTVGSAR

-462 MAVVDQQCRVKGF
+462 MAVVDQQCRVKGL

-499 MIGERVG
+499 MIGERVAE
-506 DWASQCLMID
+506 WAA

>member
-21 LAEDVNATVLLL
+21 MAEDPDTTVLLL
-33 EAGADY
+33 EAGTDY
-39 PDLSN
+39 PDLAN
-44 LPSDIQ
+44 LPEDIQ
-50 NGHTRAAEAED
+50 NGHTRTAED
-61 SKHNWAL
+61 ERSEHNWAL

-89 GGSINGQVYLRGIPQ
+89 GGSINGQVFLRGIPQ
-104 DFDDWASWGNDEWSY
+104 DFDDWASWGNEEWSY

-134 IKDDFHGTEGP
+134 IKDDFHGTDGP
-145 IPISRKQGE
+145 LPISRKVGE

-164 TACLQQGYDTTDDM
+164 TACLQNGFDTTDDM
-178 NGVNPSGLGV
+178 NGVEPTGVGV

-194 NGVRMS
+194 KGVRMS

-205 LGPMR
+205 LAPMR
-210 HRLNLT
+210 HHLNLT
-216 IRGNVFVRKILIR
+216 IRGNVFARKILIENR
-229 GGRVTGVEVESG
+229 QVTGVEVESG
-241 GEVFTVEAGKVV
+241 GEVFTVESNKVV

-268 GIGPKEQLEEFGIPV
+268 GIGPKDQLDEYGMDV
-283 LQDTPGVGA
+283 LQNTPGVGA
-292 NLRNHPIAP
+292 NLRNHPISP
-301 ISFRVKEGITLAPDA
+301 ISFRVKEGIKLQPDA

-326 SKGSKD
+326 AKGSD
-332 TNDMMMTTSSVFNPF
+332 DSNDMMMTTSSLFSPF
-347 TGEEL
+347 TGEML
-352 PERTGRISCV
+352 PDRIGRISCV

-367 GAGYVRL
+367 GAGFVRL
-374 DSPDPSVQP
+374 NSADPAVQP

-389 FSHPDDMRRMREGIR
+389 FSHPEDMRRMRDGIR
-404 LAVKLLE
+404 LAVKMLE
-411 TDAYKDVSEY
+411 TDAYKDVSDG
-421 RVAPSDEILATDDA
+421 RVTPTEGILTDDDA
-435 LDLWIRQTVGTAR
+435 LDLWIRQTVGSAR

-499 MIGERVG
+499 MIGERVAE
-506 DWASQCLMID
+506 WAA